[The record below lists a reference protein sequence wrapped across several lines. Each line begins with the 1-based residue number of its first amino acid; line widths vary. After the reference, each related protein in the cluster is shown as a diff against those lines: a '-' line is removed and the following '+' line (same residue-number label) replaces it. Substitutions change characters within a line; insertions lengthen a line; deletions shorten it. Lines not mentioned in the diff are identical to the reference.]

1 MEELLNTKENEDFSK
16 LKDEALIGNKIKT
29 NKLLSETLIDADKNI
44 YYLNLINQ
52 RLNKI
57 REVNDMNANNLEVAI
72 SNLKPPIF
80 WKDKQNFILQAKK
93 WSQSKI
99 GLMLKKTYEL
109 EKDIKSNSVLEKNI
123 LIKKLMIDI
132 CVLANF

>member
-1 MEELLNTKENEDFSK
+1 M
-16 LKDEALIGNKIKT
+16 LKDAALIGNKIKT

-57 REVNDMNANNLEVAI
+57 REVNDMNANNLEIAI

-80 WKDKQNFILQAKK
+80 
-93 WSQSKI
+93 
-99 GLMLKKTYEL
+99 
-109 EKDIKSNSVLEKNI
+109 
-123 LIKKLMIDI
+123 
-132 CVLANF
+132 